1 MSSLKTETPKYRL
14 IYYPLRGRGELVRL
28 LFAHLQ
34 ISYEDARIDP
44 SDWATS
50 KPGNNLS
57 VKCKCMVNFVKHF
70 MFYCHCKFIIR
81 FPIWCATY
89 TRIPWHWKEIV
100 IQYSNSTLVCW
111 AEWWD
116 HRSEYIIICQYYK
129 GNQCTFFFNIIAWF
143 SLIIILILWTDRKY

>member
-57 VKCKCMVNFVKHF
+57 VKCMHGKFCDLKTPSCFTATVNSLLDSPFGVL
-70 MFYCHCKFIIR
+70 
-81 FPIWCATY
+81 PILEFLDTGKKLSSSTA
-89 TRIPWHWKEIV
+89 IV
-100 IQYSNSTLVCW
+100 RLFAERNGETTDQST
-111 AEWWD
+111 
-116 HRSEYIIICQYYK
+116 
-129 GNQCTFFFNIIAWF
+129 
-143 SLIIILILWTDRKY
+143 